1 VAARALARILGA
13 RVIQARD
20 LHYRAGARA
29 LVSGASLRV
38 GAGDVV
44 AVVGPNGAG
53 KSTLLRMLGGELRPA
68 GGEVLLHGRPIGD
81 WSPGDRARARAVLPQ
96 HSALS
101 FPFTVRDVVR
111 LGRMPYDGAGG
122 RAVDTALE
130 RTGLSRLE
138 SRLYPTL
145 SGGERQ
151 LVHLARVLAQLA
163 GVDGSP
169 AGRLLLLDEPVAG
182 LDPAHQHRVM
192 AIAREEARRG
202 AGVLAV
208 LHDLNL
214 AAQYADTLLV
224 LHGGRVVRQGRAAE
238 VLTSEMVRQI
248 FALTATIVPHP
259 CFECPLVVAHPHAA
273 PTRLEEIS
281 L

>member
-1 VAARALARILGA
+1 MIAAQGLHFRTAGRTLVADAAVGVAAGE
-13 RVIQARD
+13 
-20 LHYRAGARA
+20 
-29 LVSGASLRV
+29 
-38 GAGDVV
+38 VV

-53 KSTLLRMLGGELRPA
+53 KSTLLRMLGGELRPSA
-68 GGEVLLHGRPIGD
+68 GEVRLHGRPLAE
-81 WSPGDRARARAVLPQ
+81 WTPEERARSRAVLPQ

-101 FPFTVRDVVR
+101 FPFSVRDVVR
-111 LGRMPYDGAGG
+111 LGRMPFNGAGG
-122 RAVDTALE
+122 ERAIDAALD
-130 RTGLSRLE
+130 RTGMRRFE
-138 SRLYPTL
+138 ARLYPTL

-163 GVDGSP
+163 GADGSP
-169 AGRLLLLDEPVAG
+169 AGRLLLLDEPVAS

-192 AIAREEARRG
+192 ALAREEASRG
-202 AGVLAV
+202 AAVLAV

-214 AAQYADTLLV
+214 AAQYADTLVV
-224 LHGGRVVRQGRAAE
+224 LHGGRVVRSGRAAD

-248 FALTATIVPHP
+248 FALTATVVPHP

-273 PTRLEEIS
+273 PPRLEEIS

>member
-1 VAARALARILGA
+1 MIVARGA
-13 RVIQARD
+13 
-20 LHYRAGARA
+20 HYRTHGRA
-29 LVSGASLRV
+29 LVTDATLGV
-38 GAGDVV
+38 QPGQVV

-53 KSTLLRMLGGELRPA
+53 KTTLLRMLGGELKPSA
-68 GGEVLLHGRPIGD
+68 GEVQMHGRSLTLWTPRE
-81 WSPGDRARARAVLPQ
+81 RARARAILPQ

-111 LGRMPYDGAGG
+111 LGRMPFDGRGE
-122 RAVDTALE
+122 RAVDAALD
-130 RTGLSRLE
+130 RTEMRHLE
-138 SRLYPTL
+138 ARLYTTL

-163 GVDGSP
+163 GDEGGP
-169 AGRLLLLDEPVAG
+169 AGRFLLLDEPVAN

-192 AIAREEARRG
+192 AIAREEAARG

-214 AAQYADTLLV
+214 AAQYAHLLV
-224 LHGGRVVRQGRAAE
+224 VIHGGRVVRKGRAE
-238 VLTSEMVRQI
+238 DVLTSEMVRQI
-248 FALTATIVPHP
+248 FALPAVVVPHP
-259 CFECPLVVAHPHAA
+259 CFECPLVVAHPNAA
-273 PTRLEEIS
+273 PTRLEEIP

>member
-1 VAARALARILGA
+1 MIVARG
-13 RVIQARD
+13 VF
-20 LHYRAGARA
+20 YRTGGRT
-29 LVSGASLRV
+29 LVSDADLRV
-38 GAGDVV
+38 GAGEVV

-53 KSTLLRMLGGELRPA
+53 KSTLLRMLGGELKPSSGNLR
-68 GGEVLLHGRPIGD
+68 LHGRPLDD
-81 WSPGDRARARAVLPQ
+81 WAPGERARARAILPQ

-111 LGRMPYDGAGG
+111 LGRMPFDGAGG
-122 RAVDTALE
+122 EHAVDAALD
-130 RTGLSRLE
+130 RTEMRRLE

-163 GVDGSP
+163 GEDGSP

-192 AIAREEARRG
+192 AIAREEAARG
-202 AGVLAV
+202 AAVLAV

-214 AAQYADTLLV
+214 AAQYADALVV
-224 LHGGRVVRQGRAAE
+224 LHGGRVVRSGRAAD
-238 VLTSEMVRQI
+238 VLTSEMVRLI
-248 FALTATIVPHP
+248 FALPAIVVPHP

-273 PTRLEEIS
+273 TPRLEEIS